1 MKIMP
6 REWRPSFAGSWYP
19 ADPAELQRLTDPYLE
34 SSEVDA
40 GADPAHAATEVA
52 GPTVLVLPHAGLMF
66 SVRGQMAAWR
76 RISASRARA
85 FDLVLVIA
93 PTHYDYIPDR
103 VAIGARFDRYRVIPH
118 AFPGAA
124 LLFGTTES
132 HETVAREHAVEL
144 MLPVA
149 SQRLGEL
156 RSAMSRG
163 VPFEETDLPQLAA
176 VVLGAIGSRESAAAV
191 ARRIAEDLTATTDP
205 ARTLIL
211 VSSDF
216 THYGPRFGY
225 TPFGM
230 VGSTVGASGADT
242 LAAVREHDLAIA
254 EAAAVRDIDRYW
266 ELITAREVTICGRFA
281 IAVALEMLEELSGRS
296 GAAGDAAA
304 LSTGRVLDYYTSLDT
319 VGGRR
324 RERDFVCYATIGF
337 GVGDG

>member
-1 MKIMP
+1 MKVMP

-34 SSEVDA
+34 SSAVDA
-40 GADPAHAATEVA
+40 GADAAHAATEVA
-52 GPTVLVLPHAGLMF
+52 GPTVLVLPHAGLAY

-76 RISASRARA
+76 RISAERACA

-103 VAIGARFDRYRVIPH
+103 VAVGARFDRYRAIPH
-118 AFPGAA
+118 AFPGASA
-124 LLFGTTES
+124 LFGTTET
-132 HETVAREHAVEL
+132 HATVAREHAVEL

-156 RSAMSRG
+156 RGAASRG
-163 VPFEETDLPQLAA
+163 VPPEEIDLPQLAS
-176 VVLGAIGSRESAAAV
+176 VVLGAIGSRASAAAV

-225 TPFGM
+225 TPFGIA
-230 VGSTVGASGADT
+230 GAAATGADDT
-242 LAAVREHDLAIA
+242 VAAVREQDLAIA
-254 EAAAVRDIDRYW
+254 EAAAARNIERYW
-266 ELITAREVTICGRFA
+266 ELITARPVTVCGRFA
-281 IAVALEMLEELSGRS
+281 IAVALELMEELSRRS
-296 GAAGDAAA
+296 GAADDAAA
-304 LSTGRVLDYYTSLDT
+304 PSTGRVLDYYTSLDT
-319 VGGRR
+319 AGGRR